1 VLGELRRGEIAP
13 IYCLYGK
20 ERFLL
25 GRVLDALRAAVL
37 EPATKD
43 FNHDVLDAKAGA
55 PAIVAAARTLPMMA
69 KRRLVVVRGA
79 DEIKAD
85 AAEPLLAYVA
95 DPAPETVLVLLCEKV
110 DARQKLFAT
119 IKKKGALAAFD
130 PPRDRELYSFI
141 VAEAR
146 ARGGGIEESAA
157 RLLAEIV
164 GPDLGQLAQAVE
176 KLVLYAASGGRG
188 PDELSSA
195 GRGAST
201 PRLISA
207 RRISDED
214 VATCVAETRARSIFD
229 LMNAVGQGDR
239 EAALRQVR
247 RMLADRESP
256 IGIVS
261 MLARHFRQLAVT
273 RELTQQRAGKGEI
286 ASALGL
292 NPYFVDGLVAQARR
306 YNPRALARALERICE
321 ADAALK
327 SSRLDDGILL
337 ERLIG
342 GLT

>member
-1 VLGELRRGEIAP
+1 MAYGKDPPRDVLGELRRGEIAP

-79 DEIKAD
+79 DELKAD
-85 AAEPLLAYVA
+85 AVEPLLAYVA
-95 DPAPETVLVLLCEKV
+95 DAAPETVLVLLCEKV
-110 DARQKLFAT
+110 DARQKLFAAL
-119 IKKKGALAAFD
+119 KKKGALAAFD

-146 ARGGGIEESAA
+146 SRGGGIEESAA

-176 KLVLYAASGGRG
+176 KLVLYAGK
-188 PDELSSA
+188 
-195 GRGAST
+195 
-201 PRLISA
+201 A

>member
-1 VLGELRRGEIAP
+1 MAYGKEPPRDLLGELRRGEIEP

-25 GRVLDALRAAVL
+25 GRALDALRAAVL

-43 FNHDVLDAKAGA
+43 FNHDVIDAKTGA
-55 PAIVAAARTLPMMA
+55 AAIVAAARTLPMMA
-69 KRRLVVVRGA
+69 KRRLVVVRGV
-79 DEIKAD
+79 DELKAD
-85 AAEPLLAYVA
+85 ATEPLLSYIA
-95 DPAPETVLVLLCEKV
+95 DPAPETVLVLLADKV

-119 IKKKGALAAFD
+119 LKKKGALVAFD

-146 ARGGGIEESAA
+146 SRGGGIEESAA

-176 KLVLYAASGGRG
+176 KLVLYAGK
-188 PDELSSA
+188 
-195 GRGAST
+195 T
-201 PRLISA
+201 

-273 RELTQQRAGKGEI
+273 RELSSQRAGKGEI

-306 YNPRALARALERICE
+306 YSPRTLARALERICE

-342 GLT
+342 GLAVT